1 MVNIQRNEIPFLS
14 VAELGRLIQSKQV
27 SPVEATEAYLERIDR
42 IDGRLNSYIT
52 VCHEEARRA
61 AQEAEQSIAAGQYR
75 GPLHGIPLAVKDQ
88 FDTADIRTTYGSA
101 LEWDHVPAADAVVMT
116 RLKEAGAV
124 LLGKLNLSEFALGES
139 FHHPGGQPRNPWDLS
154 RNPGISS
161 SGSAAATAGFLCAT
175 ALAEDTGGSTRIPAA
190 WSGLTGLRPTW
201 GLVSRRGVAGV
212 SWSMDTVGP
221 ISRSAEDCALTLRA
235 IAGHDPHD
243 PYSWSGPVPDYAQ
256 EIQGGIDGMRVG
268 VLREKVAE
276 GGLEPPVRQVIES
289 AVANLG
295 ELGATV
301 REVSIPIVEN
311 AGAVSKCI
319 TDMDGA
325 SVHYER
331 LKTRL
336 SEYDHNTRVR
346 LLTAILTPAQ
356 AYYKAQKVRTLIR
369 QSVLEV
375 LEEVDVIVLP
385 TSPTVAPL
393 LPSEAGIK
401 SQEDARSRIAGVRNF
416 TGAFNVANL
425 PALSIPCGFT
435 AAPDSGVELP
445 LSLQLVGRPMADG
458 LLLRVAHAYQQ
469 ATDWHLRRPPLQE

>member
-1 MVNIQRNEIPFLS
+1 MTTVQRSELPFLS
-14 VAELGRLIQSKQV
+14 VAELGRLIRSRGV
-27 SPVEATEAYLERIDR
+27 SPVEATEAYLERIAR
-42 IDGRLNSYIT
+42 IDGQVNSYIT
-52 VCHEEARRA
+52 VCHDEARQA
-61 AQEAEQSIAAGQYR
+61 AREAEQAISTGQYR
-75 GPLHGIPLAVKDQ
+75 GPLHGIPVAVKDQ
-88 FDTADIRTTYGSA
+88 FDTAGIRTTYGSS
-101 LEWDHVPAADAVVMT
+101 LEWDHVPTLDAVVVAK
-116 RLKEAGAV
+116 LKEAGAI

-161 SGSAAATAGFLCAT
+161 SGSAAATAAFLCAS

-221 ISRSAEDCALTLRA
+221 ISHSAEDCALTFQA
-235 IAGHDPHD
+235 IAGHDPQD

-256 EIQGGIDGMRVG
+256 EIQGGVDGLRVG

-276 GGLEPPVRQVIES
+276 GGLDPWVRQVIES
-289 AVANLG
+289 AVAQLG
-295 ELGATV
+295 ELGATSQ
-301 REVSIPIVEN
+301 EVSIPIVEN

-325 SVHYER
+325 TVHYER
-331 LKTRL
+331 LKTRI

-369 QSVLEV
+369 ESVLEA
-375 LEEVDVIVLP
+375 LEEVDVVVLP
-385 TSPTVAPL
+385 TSPTGAPL
-393 LPSEAGIK
+393 LPTEAGIK
-401 SQEDARSRIAGVRNF
+401 SQEDARSRISGVRNF

-435 AAPDSGVELP
+435 EDNLP
-445 LSLQLVGRPMADG
+445 LSLQLVGKPMADG
-458 LLLRVAHAYQQ
+458 LLMRVAHAYQQ
-469 ATDWHLRRPPLQE
+469 ATDWHLRRPPLGD

>member
-1 MVNIQRNEIPFLS
+1 MTSIQRDQIPFLS
-14 VAELGRLIQSKQV
+14 VAELGRLIQAQEV
-27 SPVEATEAYLERIDR
+27 SPVEATEAFLERIAR
-42 IDGRLNSYIT
+42 IDGHLNSYIT
-52 VCHEEARRA
+52 VSGEEARQA
-61 AQEAEQSIAAGQYR
+61 AREAEQAIAAGQYR
-75 GPLHGIPLAVKDQ
+75 GLLHGIPVAVKDQ
-88 FDTADIRTTYGSA
+88 FDTAGIRTTYGSS
-101 LEWDHVPAADAVVMT
+101 LEWGHVPDTDAVVVAK
-116 RLKEAGAV
+116 LKQAGAI

-139 FHHPGGQPRNPWDLS
+139 FHHPGGQPRNPWDLA

-161 SGSAAATAGFLCAT
+161 SGSAAATAAFLCAS

-221 ISRSAEDCALTLRA
+221 ISHSAEDCAITFQA
-235 IAGHDPHD
+235 IAGHDPED
-243 PYSWSGPVPDYAQ
+243 PYSWSGPVPDYVA
-256 EIQGGIDGMRVG
+256 ELQGGAEGLRVG

-276 GGLEPPVRQVIES
+276 GGLAPEVRHVIES
-289 AVANLG
+289 AVAQLG
-295 ELGATV
+295 ELGSSV
-301 REVSIPIVEN
+301 QEVSIPIVEN

-331 LKTRL
+331 LKTRVA
-336 SEYDHNTRVR
+336 EYDHNTRVR

-369 QSVLEV
+369 QAVLAA

-393 LPSEAGIK
+393 LPDEAGIK

-416 TGAFNVANL
+416 TGAFNAANL
-425 PALSIPCGFT
+425 PALSIPCGFS
-435 AAPDSGVELP
+435 DDNLP
-445 LSLQLVGRPMADG
+445 LSLQIVGKPMADS
-458 LLLRVAHAYQQ
+458 LLMRVAHAYQQ
-469 ATDWHLRRPPLQE
+469 VTDWHLRRPPLGE

>member
-1 MVNIQRNEIPFLS
+1 MTSVQRNELPFLS
-14 VAELGRLIQSKQV
+14 VAELGRLIRDRQV
-27 SPVEATEAYLERIDR
+27 SPVEATEAFLERIDR
-42 IDGRLNSYIT
+42 IDGRVNSYIT
-52 VCHEEARRA
+52 VCHQEARQA
-61 AQEAEQSIAAGQYR
+61 AREADQAIAAGQYR
-75 GPLHGIPLAVKDQ
+75 GPLHGIPIAVKDQ
-88 FDTADIRTTYGSA
+88 FDTAGIRTTYGSS
-101 LEWDHVPAADAVVMT
+101 LEWDNVPTEDAVVVAK
-116 RLKEAGAV
+116 LKEAGAV

-161 SGSAAATAGFLCAT
+161 SGSAAATAAFLCAS

-221 ISRSAEDCALTLRA
+221 ITHSAEDCALTFQA
-235 IAGHDPHD
+235 IAGHDSKD
-243 PYSWSGPVPDYAQ
+243 PYSWNGPVPDYAR
-256 EIQGGIDGMRVG
+256 EIQRDIDGLRVG

-276 GGLEPPVRQVIES
+276 GGLTPEVRQVIES
-289 AVANLG
+289 AVAQLG
-295 ELGATV
+295 ELGATAQ
-301 REVSIPIVEN
+301 EVSIPIVEN

-325 SVHYER
+325 TVHYER
-331 LKTRL
+331 LKTRV

-369 QSVLEV
+369 QAVLEA

-393 LPSEAGIK
+393 LPEEAGIK
-401 SQEDARSRIAGVRNF
+401 SQEDARSRISGVRNF

-425 PALSIPCGFT
+425 PALSIPCGFSS
-435 AAPDSGVELP
+435 DNLP
-445 LSLQLVGRPMADG
+445 LSLQLVGKPMADG
-458 LLLRVAHAYQQ
+458 LLMRVAHAYQQ
-469 ATDWHLRRPPLQE
+469 VTDWHLRRPPLGE

>member
-1 MVNIQRNEIPFLS
+1 MTTVHRSEIPFLS
-14 VAELGRLIQSKQV
+14 VAELGRLIRSREV

-42 IDGRLNSYIT
+42 IDGQVNSYIT
-52 VCHEEARRA
+52 VCHEEARQA
-61 AQEAEQSIAAGQYR
+61 AREAEQAIASGQYR
-75 GPLHGIPLAVKDQ
+75 GPLHGVPVAVKDQ
-88 FDTADIRTTYGSA
+88 FDTAGIRTTYGSA
-101 LEWDHVPAADAVVMT
+101 LEWDHVPSEDAVVVAK
-116 RLKEAGAV
+116 LKEAGAV

-161 SGSAAATAGFLCAT
+161 SGSAAATAAFLCAT
-175 ALAEDTGGSTRIPAA
+175 SLAEDTGGSTRIPAA

-221 ISRSAEDCALTLRA
+221 ISHSAEDCALTFQA

-243 PYSWSGPVPDYAQ
+243 QYSWSGPVPDYAH
-256 EIQGGIDGMRVG
+256 EIQHDIDGLRVG

-276 GGLEPPVRQVIES
+276 GGLEPGVRQVIDS
-289 AVANLG
+289 AVAQLG
-295 ELGATV
+295 ELGATAQ
-301 REVSIPIVEN
+301 EVSIPIVEN
-311 AGAVSKCI
+311 AGAISKCI

-325 SVHYER
+325 AVHYER
-331 LKTRL
+331 LKTRI

-356 AYYKAQKVRTLIR
+356 ALYKAQKVRTLIR
-369 QSVLEV
+369 QSVLEA

-385 TSPTVAPL
+385 TSPTGAPL
-393 LPSEAGIK
+393 LPTEAGIK
-401 SQEDARSRIAGVRNF
+401 SQDDASSRISGVRNF

-435 AAPDSGVELP
+435 EDNLP
-445 LSLQLVGRPMADG
+445 LSLQLVGKPMTDG
-458 LLLRVAHAYQQ
+458 LLMRVAHAYQQ
-469 ATDWHLRRPPLQE
+469 ATDWHLRRPPLA

>member
-1 MVNIQRNEIPFLS
+1 MTTVQRGDLPFLS
-14 VAELGRLIQSKQV
+14 MAELARLIRTGEV
-27 SPVEATEAYLERIDR
+27 SPVEATEAYLERIER
-42 IDGRLNSYIT
+42 IDGRVNSYIT
-52 VCHEEARRA
+52 VCHEEARQA
-61 AQEAEQSIAAGQYR
+61 AREAEQAIAAGKYL
-75 GPLHGIPLAVKDQ
+75 GPLHGIPVAVKDQ
-88 FDTADIRTTYGSA
+88 FDTAGIRTTYGSS
-101 LEWDHVPAADAVVMT
+101 LEWDHVPDRDAVVVT
-116 RLKEAGAV
+116 RLKEAGAI

-161 SGSAAATAGFLCAT
+161 SGSAAATAAFLCAT

-221 ISRSAEDCALTLRA
+221 ISRSAEDCALTFQA
-235 IAGHDPHD
+235 IAGHDPED

-256 EIQGGIDGMRVG
+256 ELQGGVDGLRVG
-268 VLREKVAE
+268 VLREKVSE
-276 GGLEPPVRQVIES
+276 GGLEPEVRQAIES
-289 AVANLG
+289 AVAQLG
-295 ELGATV
+295 ELGATT

-331 LKTRL
+331 LKTRVA
-336 SEYDHNTRVR
+336 EYDHNTRVR

-369 QSVLEV
+369 NAVLEA
-375 LEEVDVIVLP
+375 LEEVDVIALP
-385 TSPTVAPL
+385 TSPTGAPL
-393 LPSEAGIK
+393 LPAEAGIK

-435 AAPDSGVELP
+435 QDNLP
-445 LSLQLVGRPMADG
+445 LSLQLVGKPMADG

-469 ATDWHLRRPPLQE
+469 ATDWHKRRPPLGD

>member
-1 MVNIQRNEIPFLS
+1 MASVQRSEIPFLG
-14 VAELGRLIQSKQV
+14 VAELGRLIQARQV
-27 SPVEATEAYLERIDR
+27 SPIEATEAYLERIDR
-42 IDGRLNSYIT
+42 IDGRVNSYIT
-52 VCHEEARRA
+52 VSHEEARQA
-61 AQEAEQSIAAGQYR
+61 AREAEQAISAGRYL
-75 GPLHGIPLAVKDQ
+75 GPLHGVPVAVKDQ
-88 FDTADIRTTYGSA
+88 FDTAGIRTTYGSS
-101 LEWDHVPAADAVVMT
+101 LEWDNVPDQDAVVVAK
-116 RLKEAGAV
+116 LKEAGAV

-139 FHHPGGQPRNPWDLS
+139 FHHPGGQPRNPWDLA

-161 SGSAAATAGFLCAT
+161 SGSAAATAAFLCAT

-221 ISRSAEDCALTLRA
+221 ISHSAEDCAITFQA
-235 IAGHDPHD
+235 IAGHDPQD
-243 PYSWSGPVPDYAQ
+243 PYSWSGPVPDYVQ
-256 EIQGGIDGMRVG
+256 ELQDSVEDLRVG

-276 GGLEPPVRQVIES
+276 GGLAPEVRHVIES
-289 AVANLG
+289 AVAQLG
-295 ELGATV
+295 ELGASV

-331 LKTRL
+331 LKTRV

-356 AYYKAQKVRTLIR
+356 AYYKAQKLRTLIR
-369 QSVLEV
+369 QAVLAA

-393 LPSEAGIK
+393 LPEEAGIK

-425 PALSIPCGFT
+425 PALSIPCGFSE
-435 AAPDSGVELP
+435 DNLP
-445 LSLQLVGRPMADG
+445 LSLQIVGKPMADG
-458 LLLRVAHAYQQ
+458 LLMRVAHAYQQ
-469 ATDWHLRRPPLQE
+469 VTDWHMRRPPLAE

>member
-1 MVNIQRNEIPFLS
+1 MANVQRSEIPFLT
-14 VAELGRLIQSKQV
+14 VAELGRLIRAREV

-52 VCHEEARRA
+52 VCHEEARQA
-61 AQEAEQSIAAGQYR
+61 AREAEQAIAAGQYR
-75 GPLHGIPLAVKDQ
+75 GPLHGIPVAVKDQ
-88 FDTADIRTTYGSA
+88 FDTAGIRTTYGSA
-101 LEWDHVPAADAVVMT
+101 LEWDHVPSEDAVVVAK
-116 RLKEAGAV
+116 LKEAGAV

-161 SGSAAATAGFLCAT
+161 SGSAASTAAFLCAT

-201 GLVSRRGVAGV
+201 GRVSRRGVAGV

-221 ISRSAEDCALTLRA
+221 ISRSAEDCALTFQA
-235 IAGHDPHD
+235 IAGHDPQD
-243 PYSWSGPVPDYAQ
+243 PYSWNSPVPDYEQ
-256 EIQGGIDGMRVG
+256 ELQGGVDGLRVG

-276 GGLEPPVRQVIES
+276 GGLEPGVRQIIES
-289 AVANLG
+289 AVAQLG
-295 ELGATV
+295 ELGATT
-301 REVSIPIVEN
+301 REISIPIVEN

-325 SVHYER
+325 AVHYER
-331 LKTRL
+331 LRTRAA
-336 SEYDHNTRVR
+336 EYDHNTRVR

-369 QSVLEV
+369 QAVLAV

-393 LPSEAGIK
+393 LPAEAGIT

-416 TGAFNVANL
+416 TGAFNVAGV
-425 PALSIPCGFT
+425 PALSIPCGFS
-435 AAPDSGVELP
+435 DGNLP
-445 LSLQLVGRPMADG
+445 LSLQIVGRPMADG
-458 LLLRVAHAYQQ
+458 LLMRVAHAYQQ
-469 ATDWHLRRPPLQE
+469 ATDWHLRRPPLGE

>member
-1 MVNIQRNEIPFLS
+1 MTSIQRDQIPFLS
-14 VAELGRLIQSKQV
+14 VAELGRLIQAREV
-27 SPVEATEAYLERIDR
+27 SPVEATEAFLERIGR
-42 IDGRLNSYIT
+42 IDGHLNSYIT
-52 VCHEEARRA
+52 VSGEEARQA
-61 AQEAEQSIAAGQYR
+61 ARGAEQAIAAGQYR
-75 GPLHGIPLAVKDQ
+75 GPLHGIPVAVKDQ
-88 FDTADIRTTYGSA
+88 FDTAGIRTTYGSS
-101 LEWDHVPAADAVVMT
+101 LEWGHVPDTDAVVVAK
-116 RLKEAGAV
+116 LKQAGAI

-139 FHHPGGQPRNPWDLS
+139 FHHPGGQPRNPWDLA

-161 SGSAAATAGFLCAT
+161 SGSAAATAAFLCAS

-221 ISRSAEDCALTLRA
+221 ISHSAEDCAITFQA
-235 IAGHDPHD
+235 IAGHDPED
-243 PYSWSGPVPDYAQ
+243 PYSWSGPVPDYVA
-256 EIQGGIDGMRVG
+256 ELQGGAEGLRVG

-276 GGLEPPVRQVIES
+276 GGLAPEVRHVIES
-289 AVANLG
+289 AVAQLG
-295 ELGATV
+295 ELGSSV
-301 REVSIPIVEN
+301 QEVSIPIVEN

-325 SVHYER
+325 SVHYDR
-331 LKTRL
+331 LKTRVA
-336 SEYDHNTRVR
+336 EYDHNTRVR

-369 QSVLEV
+369 QAVLAA

-393 LPSEAGIK
+393 LPDEAGIK

-416 TGAFNVANL
+416 TGAFNAANL
-425 PALSIPCGFT
+425 PALSIPCGFS
-435 AAPDSGVELP
+435 DDNLP
-445 LSLQLVGRPMADG
+445 LSLQIVGKPMADG
-458 LLLRVAHAYQQ
+458 LLMRVAHAYQQ
-469 ATDWHLRRPPLQE
+469 VTDWHLRRPPLGE

>member
-1 MVNIQRNEIPFLS
+1 MADIQGSDIPFLS
-14 VAELGRLIQSKQV
+14 VAELGRLIRAREV

-52 VCHEEARRA
+52 VCHDEARQA
-61 AQEAEQSIAAGQYR
+61 AREAEQAIAAGQYR
-75 GPLHGIPLAVKDQ
+75 GPLHGVPVAVKDQ
-88 FDTADIRTTYGSA
+88 FDTAGIRTTYGSA
-101 LEWDHVPAADAVVMT
+101 LTWDNVPDEDAVVVA

-161 SGSAAATAGFLCAT
+161 SGSAAATAAFLCAT

-201 GLVSRRGVAGV
+201 GRVSRRGVAGV
-212 SWSMDTVGP
+212 SWSMDTIGP
-221 ISRSAEDCALTLRA
+221 ISRSAEDCALTFQA
-235 IAGHDPHD
+235 IAGHDPQD
-243 PYSWSGPVPDYAQ
+243 PYSWDAPVPDYSQ
-256 EIQGGIDGMRVG
+256 EILGCVDGLRVG

-276 GGLEPPVRQVIES
+276 GGLQPEVRQVIES
-289 AVANLG
+289 AIAQLG

-301 REVSIPIVEN
+301 QEISIPIVEN

-325 SVHYER
+325 SVHYDR
-331 LKTRL
+331 LRTRAAK
-336 SEYDHNTRVR
+336 YDHNTRVR

-369 QSVLEV
+369 QAVLEA
-375 LEEVDVIVLP
+375 LDGVDVIVLP

-393 LPSEAGIK
+393 IPGGPGIK
-401 SQEDARSRIAGVRNF
+401 SQEDARSRISGVRNF
-416 TGAFNVANL
+416 TGAFNVAGV

-435 AAPDSGVELP
+435 ADNLP
-445 LSLQLVGRPMADG
+445 LSLQIVGKPMADG
-458 LLLRVAHAYQQ
+458 LLMRVGHAYQQ
-469 ATDWHLRRPPLQE
+469 VTDWHLRRPPLGE

>member
-1 MVNIQRNEIPFLS
+1 MADIQRSDIPFLS
-14 VAELGRLIQSKQV
+14 VAELGRLIRAREV

-52 VCHEEARRA
+52 VCHNEARQA
-61 AQEAEQSIAAGQYR
+61 AREAEQAIAAGQYR

-88 FDTADIRTTYGSA
+88 FDTAGIRTTYGSR
-101 LEWDHVPAADAVVMT
+101 LEWDNVPDADAVVVAK
-116 RLKEAGAV
+116 LKEAGAV

-161 SGSAAATAGFLCAT
+161 SGSAAATAAFLCAT

-201 GLVSRRGVAGV
+201 GRVSRRGVAGV

-221 ISRSAEDCALTLRA
+221 ISRSAEDCALTFQA
-235 IAGHDPHD
+235 IAGHDPED
-243 PYSWSGPVPDYAQ
+243 PYSWNVSVPDYLQ
-256 EIQGGIDGMRVG
+256 EIQGGVDGLRVG
-268 VLREKVAE
+268 VLREKVAD
-276 GGLEPPVRQVIES
+276 GGLEPGVRQVIES
-289 AVANLG
+289 AVAQLG
-295 ELGATV
+295 EMGATT
-301 REVSIPIVEN
+301 REISMPIVEN

-331 LKTRL
+331 LKTRAD
-336 SEYDHNTRVR
+336 EYDHNTRVR

-369 QSVLEV
+369 QAVLEA
-375 LEEVDVIVLP
+375 LEVVDVIVLP

-416 TGAFNVANL
+416 TGAFNVAGV
-425 PALSIPCGFT
+425 PALSIPCGFS
-435 AAPDSGVELP
+435 ADNLP
-445 LSLQLVGRPMADG
+445 LSLQLVGKPMADG
-458 LLLRVAHAYQQ
+458 LLMRVAHAYQQ
-469 ATDWHLRRPPLQE
+469 VTDWHLRRPPLGE

>member
-1 MVNIQRNEIPFLS
+1 MTSVQRSDLPFLT
-14 VAELGRLIQSKQV
+14 VAELACLIQARQV

-42 IDGRLNSYIT
+42 IDGQVNSYIT
-52 VCHEEARRA
+52 VCREEARRA
-61 AQEAEQSIAAGQYR
+61 AREAEQAIAAGQYR
-75 GPLHGIPLAVKDQ
+75 GTLHGIPVAVKDQ
-88 FDTADIRTTYGSA
+88 FDTAGIRTTYGSA
-101 LEWDHVPAADAVVMT
+101 LEWDNVPSEDAVVVAK
-116 RLKEAGAV
+116 LKEAGAI

-139 FHHPGGQPRNPWDLS
+139 FHHPGGQPRNPWDLA

-161 SGSAAATAGFLCAT
+161 SGSAAATAAFLCAS

-221 ISRSAEDCALTLRA
+221 ISHTAEDCAITFQA
-235 IAGHDPHD
+235 IAGHDTEDPH
-243 PYSWSGPVPDYAQ
+243 SWSGPVPDFVA
-256 EIQGGIDGMRVG
+256 ELQGGVEGLRVG

-276 GGLEPPVRQVIES
+276 GGLAPEVRQVIES
-289 AVANLG
+289 AVAQLG
-295 ELGATV
+295 ELGASV

-331 LKTRL
+331 LKTRIA
-336 SEYDHNTRVR
+336 EYDHNSRVR

-369 QSVLEV
+369 QSVLEA

-393 LPSEAGIK
+393 LPEEAGIK
-401 SQEDARSRIAGVRNF
+401 SQEDAHSRIAGVRNF

-425 PALSIPCGFT
+425 PALSIPCGF
-435 AAPDSGVELP
+435 SGDNLP
-445 LSLQLVGRPMADG
+445 LSLQIVGKPMADG
-458 LLLRVAHAYQQ
+458 LLMRVAHAYQQ
-469 ATDWHLRRPPLQE
+469 VTDWHTRRPPLGE

>member
-1 MVNIQRNEIPFLS
+1 MTSIQRSELPFLS
-14 VAELGRLIQSKQV
+14 VAELGRLIRAREV

-42 IDGRLNSYIT
+42 IDGQVNSYIT
-52 VCHEEARRA
+52 VCHEEARQA
-61 AQEAEQSIAAGQYR
+61 AREAEQAIAAGQYR
-75 GPLHGIPLAVKDQ
+75 GPLHGIPVAVKDQ
-88 FDTADIRTTYGSA
+88 FDTAGIRTTYGSA
-101 LEWDHVPAADAVVMT
+101 LEWDHIPTEDAVVVT
-116 RLKEAGAV
+116 KLKQAGAV

-139 FHHPGGQPRNPWDLS
+139 FHHPGGQPRNPWDLA

-161 SGSAAATAGFLCAT
+161 SGSAAATAAFLCAS

-221 ISRSAEDCALTLRA
+221 ISHSAEDCALTFQA
-235 IAGHDPHD
+235 IAGHDAQD
-243 PYSWSGPVPDYAQ
+243 PYSWSGPVPDFAQ
-256 EIQGGIDGMRVG
+256 GIQGGVDGLRVG
-268 VLREKVAE
+268 VLREKVAD
-276 GGLEPPVRQVIES
+276 GGLEPDVRQVIES
-289 AVANLG
+289 AVAQLG
-295 ELGATV
+295 ELGATTQ
-301 REVSIPIVEN
+301 EISIPIVEN

-325 SVHYER
+325 TVHYER
-331 LKTRL
+331 LKTRV

-369 QSVLEV
+369 NSVLEA
-375 LEEVDVIVLP
+375 LEDVDVIVLP

-393 LPSEAGIK
+393 LPQEAGIK
-401 SQEDARSRIAGVRNF
+401 SQEDARSRISGVRNF

-425 PALSIPCGFT
+425 PALSIPCGFS
-435 AAPDSGVELP
+435 ADNLP
-445 LSLQLVGRPMADG
+445 LSLQIVGKPMTDG
-458 LLLRVAHAYQQ
+458 LLMRVAHAYQQ
-469 ATDWHLRRPPLQE
+469 VTDWHLRRPPLRD

>member
-1 MVNIQRNEIPFLS
+1 MTSVQRSELPFLT
-14 VAELGRLIQSKQV
+14 VAELGRLIQSGNV
-27 SPVEATEAYLERIDR
+27 SAVEATEAYLERIDR
-42 IDGRLNSYIT
+42 IDGRVNSYIT
-52 VCHEEARRA
+52 VCAEEARQAARA
-61 AQEAEQSIAAGQYR
+61 AEGEIAAGRYR
-75 GPLHGIPLAVKDQ
+75 GPLHGIPVAVKDQ
-88 FDTADIRTTYGSA
+88 FDTAGIRTTYGSA
-101 LEWDHVPAADAVVMT
+101 LEWDNVPGEDAVVVAKL
-116 RLKEAGAV
+116 REAGAV

-139 FHHPGGQPRNPWDLS
+139 FHHPGGQPRNPWDLA

-161 SGSAAATAGFLCAT
+161 SGSAAATAAFLCAS

-221 ISRSAEDCALTLRA
+221 ISRSAEDCALTFQA
-235 IAGHDPHD
+235 IAGHDPED
-243 PYSWSGPVPDYAQ
+243 PYSYSGPVPDYAQ
-256 EIQGGIDGMRVG
+256 EIQGGIDGLRIG

-276 GGLEPPVRQVIES
+276 GGLSPEVRQAIES
-289 AVANLG
+289 AVAQLG
-295 ELGATV
+295 ELGATS
-301 REVSIPIVEN
+301 REVSIPLVEN

-325 SVHYER
+325 MVHYER
-331 LKTRL
+331 LKTRVG
-336 SEYDHNTRVR
+336 EYDHNTRVR

-356 AYYKAQKVRTLIR
+356 ALQKAQKARTLIR
-369 QSVLEV
+369 QAVLEA

-385 TSPTVAPL
+385 TSPTGAPL

-401 SQEDARSRIAGVRNF
+401 SQEDARSRISGVRNF

-425 PALSIPCGFT
+425 PALSIPCGF
-435 AAPDSGVELP
+435 DEGGLP
-445 LSLQLVGRPMADG
+445 LSLQLVGKPMADG

-469 ATDWHLRRPPLQE
+469 ATEWHRRRPPLGD

>member
-1 MVNIQRNEIPFLS
+1 
-14 VAELGRLIQSKQV
+14 VAELGRLIRSREV

-42 IDGRLNSYIT
+42 IDGQVNSYIT
-52 VCHEEARRA
+52 VCHEEARQA
-61 AQEAEQSIAAGQYR
+61 AREAEQAIASGQYR
-75 GPLHGIPLAVKDQ
+75 GPLHGVPVAVKDQ
-88 FDTADIRTTYGSA
+88 FDTAGIRTTYGSA
-101 LEWDHVPAADAVVMT
+101 LEWDHVPSEDAVVVAK
-116 RLKEAGAV
+116 LKEAGAV

-161 SGSAAATAGFLCAT
+161 SGSAAATAAFLCAT
-175 ALAEDTGGSTRIPAA
+175 SLAEDTGGSTRIPAA

-221 ISRSAEDCALTLRA
+221 ISHSAEDCALTFQA

-243 PYSWSGPVPDYAQ
+243 QYSWSGPVPDYAH
-256 EIQGGIDGMRVG
+256 EIQHDIDGLRVG

-276 GGLEPPVRQVIES
+276 GGLEPGVRQVIES
-289 AVANLG
+289 AVAQLG
-295 ELGATV
+295 ELGATAQ
-301 REVSIPIVEN
+301 EVSIPIVEN
-311 AGAVSKCI
+311 AGAISKCI

-325 SVHYER
+325 AVHYER
-331 LKTRL
+331 LKTRI

-346 LLTAILTPAQ
+346 LLTAIITPAQ
-356 AYYKAQKVRTLIR
+356 ALYKAQKVRTLIR
-369 QSVLEV
+369 QSVLEA

-385 TSPTVAPL
+385 TSPTGAPL
-393 LPSEAGIK
+393 LPTEAGIK
-401 SQEDARSRIAGVRNF
+401 SQDDASSRISGVRNF

-435 AAPDSGVELP
+435 EDNLP
-445 LSLQLVGRPMADG
+445 LSLQLVGKPMTDG
-458 LLLRVAHAYQQ
+458 LLMRVAHAYQQ
-469 ATDWHLRRPPLQE
+469 ATDWHLRRPPLA

>member
-1 MVNIQRNEIPFLS
+1 MTSVQRSELPFLT
-14 VAELGRLIQSKQV
+14 VAGLGRLIRAREV
-27 SPVEATEAYLERIDR
+27 SPVEAAEAYLERIDR
-42 IDGRLNSYIT
+42 VDGRVNSYIT
-52 VCHEEARRA
+52 VCAEEARQAARA
-61 AQEAEQSIAAGQYR
+61 AEGEIAAGRYR
-75 GPLHGIPLAVKDQ
+75 GPLHGIPVAVKDQ
-88 FDTADIRTTYGSA
+88 FDTAGIRTTCGSA
-101 LEWDHVPAADAVVMT
+101 LEWDNVPGEDAVVVSK
-116 RLKEAGAV
+116 LKDAGAV

-161 SGSAAATAGFLCAT
+161 SGSAAATAAFLCAS

-221 ISRSAEDCALTLRA
+221 ISRSAEDCALTFQA
-235 IAGHDPHD
+235 IAGHDPED
-243 PYSWSGPVPDYAQ
+243 PYSYSGPVPDYAQ
-256 EIQGGIDGMRVG
+256 EIQGGIDGLRIG

-276 GGLEPPVRQVIES
+276 GGLSPEVRQVIES
-289 AVANLG
+289 AVAQLG
-295 ELGATV
+295 ELGATS
-301 REVSIPIVEN
+301 REISIPLVEN

-325 SVHYER
+325 MVHYER
-331 LKTRL
+331 LKTRIA
-336 SEYDHNTRVR
+336 EYDHNTRVR

-356 AYYKAQKVRTLIR
+356 ALQKAQKARTLIR
-369 QSVLEV
+369 QAVLEA

-385 TSPTVAPL
+385 TSPTGAPL
-393 LPSEAGIK
+393 LPTEAGIK
-401 SQEDARSRIAGVRNF
+401 SQEDARSRISGVRNF

-435 AAPDSGVELP
+435 GDNLP
-445 LSLQLVGRPMADG
+445 LSLQLVGKPMSDG
-458 LLLRVAHAYQQ
+458 LLMRAAHAYQQ
-469 ATDWHLRRPPLQE
+469 ATDWHWRRPPLGE